1 MLRRLCSQTVRVFR
15 VLNKADRLTASELA
29 EAAAFT
35 RTVLTAELGTSTSTS
50 TSTGTGTGTGTG
62 SSTPFPPDRAPTVTA
77 APISPGF
84 AGAFTGYLVTAGPAD
99 LRRSVAGRGAR
110 LTLVVAETQ
119 QATLATLAQSAQEL
133 GSFSQTVAEADR
145 QRSETAAVA
154 AAVVRPA
161 AGRYR
166 SSGRRPGAG
175 AAPPDGRYALTR
187 PSPELPDST
196 QAPAGVDELREL
208 PLDPDLDGAAQ
219 RAPGPAAGPSGA
231 GAAGRRS
238 RWPRV
243 QWRIV
248 GAVAGGGFAGGVV
261 RYGAGLAW
269 PTRAGTVPWSTFG
282 VNTAGAFILAL
293 LLVLVLDVLPPTT
306 YLRPVLG
313 TGFCGALT
321 TFSSVVTAVD
331 QLAVHGQPGLAA
343 GYLAASL
350 AAGLAAASFGVLAG
364 RSIAAYQQKGE
375 G

>member
-35 RTVLTAELGTSTSTS
+35 RTVLTAELGTR

-154 AAVVRPA
+154 VAVVRPA

-175 AAPPDGRYALTR
+175 GGATGREVCVDAA
-187 PSPELPDST
+187 
-196 QAPAGVDELREL
+196 
-208 PLDPDLDGAAQ
+208 
-219 RAPGPAAGPSGA
+219 
-231 GAAGRRS
+231 
-238 RWPRV
+238 
-243 QWRIV
+243 
-248 GAVAGGGFAGGVV
+248 FA
-261 RYGAGLAW
+261 
-269 PTRAGTVPWSTFG
+269 
-282 VNTAGAFILAL
+282 
-293 LLVLVLDVLPPTT
+293 
-306 YLRPVLG
+306 
-313 TGFCGALT
+313 
-321 TFSSVVTAVD
+321 
-331 QLAVHGQPGLAA
+331 
-343 GYLAASL
+343 
-350 AAGLAAASFGVLAG
+350 
-364 RSIAAYQQKGE
+364 
-375 G
+375 